1 MEKKV
6 LAGAK
11 LAGGNP
17 ENERVK
23 NDYYATNPSGK
34 DVAFKI

>member
-1 MEKKV
+1 MNNKKV

-17 ENERVK
+17 ENGRVED
-23 NDYYATNPSGK
+23 DYYATTMQLIQK
-34 DVAFKI
+34 Q

>member
-1 MEKKV
+1 MNNKKV

-17 ENERVK
+17 ENGRVH
-23 NDYYATNPSGK
+23 YLLT
-34 DVAFKI
+34 VKIYKE